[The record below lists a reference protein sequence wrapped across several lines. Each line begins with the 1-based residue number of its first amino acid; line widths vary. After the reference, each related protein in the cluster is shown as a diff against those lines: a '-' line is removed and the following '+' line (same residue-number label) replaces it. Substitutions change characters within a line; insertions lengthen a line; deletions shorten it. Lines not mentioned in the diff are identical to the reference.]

1 MAFKEYRTGKPIKTL
16 NDMLIF
22 ATDYNPIPQSTPPT
36 LEYRNISVGSLFSLG
51 LSDLEDT
58 TILEFGENSMMI
70 LALSL
75 LENVI
80 LYSSTGGELYLTS
93 HLRYYDKIVN
103 QEARGDMLTNLL
115 FDSFGD
121 RKISRKFYKY
131 INWTGDIDDYKT
143 FYDIYERSI
152 VTSAYKYGIKYAG
165 YLKTLHE
172 EFNPLWNVDG
182 TETTTRT
189 LEQDGTIT
197 NAKRGGDT
205 TQETTSGTD
214 SKTGTVADAK
224 TGNDSRHITGT
235 DTDANS
241 GVDTSTRSRTTTEG
255 ATFYDAEKETTN
267 NGKTVTTTHNTTDA
281 MTYNNTNTTTHNT
294 TDTIAKSVNTGVTY
308 NSDATTTRDLLDT
321 ERITLT
327 RQGNIGVISTVK
339 LLQEFRDFY
348 NVDLFTAITKDI
360 AYDLTEGVY

>member
-1 MAFKEYRTGKPIKTL
+1 
-16 NDMLIF
+16 MLIF
-22 ATDYNPIPQSTPPT
+22 ATDYNPIPQTTPPS
-36 LEYRNISVGSLFSLG
+36 LAYRNISVGSLFSLG
-51 LSDLEDT
+51 LSDLEDA
-58 TILEFGENSMMI
+58 TILAFGEDSTMI

-80 LYSSTGGELYLTS
+80 LYSSTGGELHLTS

-115 FDSFGD
+115 FDNFGD

-131 INWTGDIDDYKT
+131 INWTGDVDDYKT

-152 VTSAYKYGIKYAG
+152 VTSAYKHGLKYAG
-165 YLKTLHE
+165 YFQTLHE

-182 TETTTRT
+182 TEETVRT

-205 TQETTSGTD
+205 TQETATGTD
-214 SKTGTVADAK
+214 AKTGTVADAK

-255 ATFYDAEKETTN
+255 TTFYDAEKETTN

-294 TDTIAKSVNTGVTY
+294 TDSTSRSVNTGVTY
-308 NSDATTTRDLLDT
+308 NSDDTTTKDLLDT

-327 RQGNIGVISTVK
+327 RRGNIGVVSTVK
-339 LLQEFRDFY
+339 LLQEFREFY
-348 NVDLFTAITKDI
+348 NVDLFTEIAKDI